1 MVFKFKVSIGFR
13 TLCYELV
20 GGWTLLNDE
29 YRKKTDVP
37 KLSVLNA
44 ILAALPR
51 SELDFAL

>member
-1 MVFKFKVSIGFR
+1 MLR
-13 TLCYELV
+13 V